1 MAGSDFCLPSPKR
14 RRPHGRLFKSNDI
27 IFGSQRPNIKDRVI
41 AYDSDSSTDAYCDD
55 SADDYEPEYE
65 FEQACPSQ
73 LSHCRRKQTQVGL
86 PTSQNQSQSWCC
98 SQSRE
103 TPVSQLIQ
111 SQKQTVTLKQT
122 PLTHQTQSQTVN
134 LSRQRQT
141 QSQKQTQVTGR
152 GISDEHEKQNKKNR
166 SMPQSEDEST
176 NGISFN

>member
-14 RRPHGRLFKSNDI
+14 RRPHGRLFKSYDI

-86 PTSQNQSQSWCC
+86 PTSQNQSQS
-98 SQSRE
+98 
-103 TPVSQLIQ
+103 
-111 SQKQTVTLKQT
+111 
-122 PLTHQTQSQTVN
+122 
-134 LSRQRQT
+134 
-141 QSQKQTQVTGR
+141 
-152 GISDEHEKQNKKNR
+152 
-166 SMPQSEDEST
+166 
-176 NGISFN
+176 

>member
-1 MAGSDFCLPSPKR
+1 M
-14 RRPHGRLFKSNDI
+14 
-27 IFGSQRPNIKDRVI
+27 
-41 AYDSDSSTDAYCDD
+41 
-55 SADDYEPEYE
+55 
-65 FEQACPSQ
+65 
-73 LSHCRRKQTQVGL
+73 SHCHRKQTQVSL

-152 GISDEHEKQNKKNR
+152 GISNEHEKQNKKTGACHNQKMNLQMVYLLIEATPCNCIYIELLKKMMKELEQNKEELR
-166 SMPQSEDEST
+166 KIKESFDSKLEELRKEIRLHRRGYLWLPST
-176 NGISFN
+176 CCHG